1 MDNSASQKWSLIT
14 MVAKMTLVTCIGF
27 MFYQFTVD
35 DKVRE
40 GIRTRLKRILVA
52 KVKSFNFLQE
62 QQRFSM
68 FPGGLCG
75 GLNSRPPKDL
85 PRPNPRNL

>member
-1 MDNSASQKWSLIT
+1 
-14 MVAKMTLVTCIGF
+14 MVAKMMLVTCIGF

-40 GIRTRLKRILVA
+40 GIRTRVKKILVA

-68 FPGGLCG
+68 FLGGVCG
-75 GLNSRPPKDL
+75 GLNGHPPKDL
-85 PRPNPRNL
+85 SRPNARNL

>member
-1 MDNSASQKWSLIT
+1 
-14 MVAKMTLVTCIGF
+14 MVAKMMLVTCIGF

-40 GIRTRLKRILVA
+40 GIRTRVKKILVA

-62 QQRFSM
+62 QQRFS
-68 FPGGLCG
+68 CCVWWVEW
-75 GLNSRPPKDL
+75 SPPERSV
-85 PRPNPRNL
+85 PS